1 MCEAPSKLHM
11 HHMVKVDTI
20 VFDIVMGWEHLKHP
34 PPPHHHRLVSC
45 LKYPGLDKDIK
56 LIY

>member
-34 PPPHHHRLVSC
+34 HHHRLVSC